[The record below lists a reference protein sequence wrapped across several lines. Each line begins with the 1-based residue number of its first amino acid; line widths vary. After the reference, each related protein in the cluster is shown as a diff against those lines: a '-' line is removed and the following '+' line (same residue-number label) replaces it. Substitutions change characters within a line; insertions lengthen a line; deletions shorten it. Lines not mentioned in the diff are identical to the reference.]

1 MQGQI
6 SIFEWRDAFT
16 SIWGP
21 YHTIRLVLWT
31 LLKFMNHKSCSCFPS
46 IDTLAI
52 TSGLSARSVG
62 VLLKKAEEQGWIT
75 RSQKKIPG
83 QRWALYHYQCKIPD
97 KVRKQLRYLRAE
109 GREAASVPLSEGE
122 EAASVPLSEGEE
134 AASVPLSEGE
144 EAASVPLS
152 EGEEL
157 GAQGAK
163 PDGNKVPKQLPTN
176 KPTNYPSNSSTT
188 VQGTLLKGLGPELDQ
203 LCKQLTGLVSN
214 SGKKFNP
221 NKFIEDQIQNSVH
234 HKAILHALRSLSEN
248 WEGVKYP
255 VRYAMSIIKKING
268 NFNEEESI
276 IKSEAHKK
284 QLKSAADELRARDDI
299 PKFEPNPEQ
308 WEAAK
313 KNIRSKS
320 VK

>member
-109 GREAASVPLSEGE
+109 GR
-122 EAASVPLSEGEE
+122 
-134 AASVPLSEGE
+134 